1 MSKIILL
8 HFGAFVPGIQQPA
21 KPSADETDEGDG
33 SDPSSDSHM
42 TDGCKGK
49 IFLFWITL
57 YNIYKKKCVI
67 CKYPLIAA
75 QFFQVM
81 IAENVV
87 LDRLM

>member
-42 TDGCKGK
+42 TDGCKGEIILLWIAIYAIYSNMNRLYYLHIYLNSCT
-49 IFLFWITL
+49 IFF
-57 YNIYKKKCVI
+57 
-67 CKYPLIAA
+67 
-75 QFFQVM
+75 
-81 IAENVV
+81 
-87 LDRLM
+87 RL

>member
-49 IFLFWITL
+49 LFYDILCIPINDIMHFLQIYFNSLTIFF
-57 YNIYKKKCVI
+57 
-67 CKYPLIAA
+67 
-75 QFFQVM
+75 
-81 IAENVV
+81 
-87 LDRLM
+87 RL

>member
-49 IFLFWITL
+49 VFLF
-57 YNIYKKKCVI
+57 
-67 CKYPLIAA
+67 
-75 QFFQVM
+75 
-81 IAENVV
+81 
-87 LDRLM
+87 

>member
-49 IFLFWITL
+49 LF
-57 YNIYKKKCVI
+57 YNILYIPIYNSFSTNIFYTIILYSLYVFTW
-67 CKYPLIAA
+67 L
-75 QFFQVM
+75 
-81 IAENVV
+81 
-87 LDRLM
+87 

>member
-49 IFLFWITL
+49 IILLWIP
-57 YNIYKKKCVI
+57 IYTI
-67 CKYPLIAA
+67 
-75 QFFQVM
+75 
-81 IAENVV
+81 
-87 LDRLM
+87 

>member
-49 IFLFWITL
+49 LFLFLINTYL
-57 YNIYKKKCVI
+57 IFTIKCVI

>member
-49 IFLFWITL
+49 LFLFLINTYLIFTIKNAL
-57 YNIYKKKCVI
+57 YANI
-67 CKYPLIAA
+67 L
-75 QFFQVM
+75 
-81 IAENVV
+81 
-87 LDRLM
+87 

>member
-33 SDPSSDSHM
+33 SDPASDSHM

-49 IFLFWITL
+49 ILIFLVTI
-57 YNIYKKKCVI
+57 YDIYKNKNTLFTYTI
-67 CKYPLIAA
+67 W
-75 QFFQVM
+75 
-81 IAENVV
+81 
-87 LDRLM
+87 

>member
-49 IFLFWITL
+49 IFLFSITI
-57 YNIYKKKCVI
+57 YNIYKNNALSANI
-67 CKYPLIAA
+67 L
-75 QFFQVM
+75 
-81 IAENVV
+81 
-87 LDRLM
+87 